1 MNWLT
6 WLTGGSKVVDKGLD
20 MVDRGV
26 DMAIYTGEEK
36 AIASQKI
43 LDWRLKWIDK
53 TSPQNLARR
62 HIAYAIVGL
71 WTYLVLLAVH
81 VYLFWDEKKAEFIF
95 NVLKDIVTNPFL
107 MTMSFYFIAHIV
119 RANKSK

>member
-1 MNWLT
+1 MSWLT
-6 WLTGGSKVVDKGLD
+6 WFTGGSKAVDKGLD
-20 MVDRGV
+20 MIDRGV

-62 HIAYAIVGL
+62 HIAYAVVGL
-71 WTYLVLLAVH
+71 WIYLALLAVH
-81 VYLFWDEKKAEFIF
+81 VHLFWSEEKAEFIF
-95 NVLKDIVTNPFL
+95 NVLKETVMNPFSIV
-107 MTMSFYFIAHIV
+107 MSFYFIAHIV
-119 RANKSK
+119 RASKK